1 MTFFNS
7 ISVERKVQIIDVKV
21 NVLREQIYGLLL
33 SNGLNPEDVDMSQ
46 FDLDAEWSVESESYE
61 TELRRLLG
69 LIQDMQ
75 TLRTEIA
82 G

>member
-7 ISVERKVQIIDVKV
+7 ISVERKVQLVDVKV

-33 SNGLNPEDVDMSQ
+33 NNGLNPEDVDMSQ

-75 TLRTEIA
+75 TLRTEII

>member
-7 ISVERKVQIIDVKV
+7 ISVEKKVQIIDVKV
-21 NVLREQIYGLLL
+21 DVLREQIYGLLL

-61 TELRRLLG
+61 AELRRLLG
-69 LIQDMQ
+69 LIKDMQ

>member
-7 ISVERKVQIIDVKV
+7 ISAERKIQLIDARI

-33 SNGLNPEDVDMSQ
+33 SNGLSPEDVDMSQ
-46 FDLDAEWSVESESYE
+46 YDLDAEWSAESESYE
-61 TELRRLLG
+61 AELRRLLV

-75 TLRTEIA
+75 TRRTEIA
-82 G
+82 E

>member
-7 ISVERKVQIIDVKV
+7 ISVERKVQLVDVKV

-33 SNGLNPEDVDMSQ
+33 NSGLNPEDVDMSQ
-46 FDLDAEWSVESESYE
+46 FDLNAEWSVESESYE

>member
-7 ISVERKVQIIDVKV
+7 ISVERKIQLVDVKV

-33 SNGLNPEDVDMSQ
+33 NNGLNPEEVDMSQ

-61 TELRRLLG
+61 TELRRLLS

>member
-7 ISVERKVQIIDVKV
+7 ISVEKKVQIIDVKV
-21 NVLREQIYGLLL
+21 DVLREQIYGLLL

-61 TELRRLLG
+61 AELRRLLG

>member
-7 ISVERKVQIIDVKV
+7 ISVERKIQLVDVKV

-61 TELRRLLG
+61 AELRRLLG

>member
-7 ISVERKVQIIDVKV
+7 ISVERKIQLVDVKV

-33 SNGLNPEDVDMSQ
+33 NSGLNPEDVDMSQ
-46 FDLDAEWSVESESYE
+46 FDLNAEWSVESESYE

>member
-7 ISVERKVQIIDVKV
+7 ISVERKIQLVDVKV

-33 SNGLNPEDVDMSQ
+33 NNGLNPEDVDMSQ

>member
-7 ISVERKVQIIDVKV
+7 ISVERKVQLVDVKV

-33 SNGLNPEDVDMSQ
+33 NNGLNPEDVDMSQ

>member
-75 TLRTEIA
+75 TLRTEII

>member
-7 ISVERKVQIIDVKV
+7 ISVEKKVQIIDVKV

-46 FDLDAEWSVESESYE
+46 FDLDAEWSVESELYE

-75 TLRTEIA
+75 TLRTEIT

>member
-7 ISVERKVQIIDVKV
+7 ISVERKVQLVDVKV
-21 NVLREQIYGLLL
+21 NGLREQIYGLLL
-33 SNGLNPEDVDMSQ
+33 NNGLNPEDVDMSQ

>member
-7 ISVERKVQIIDVKV
+7 ISVERKVQLVDVKV
-21 NVLREQIYGLLL
+21 NGLREQIYGLLL
-33 SNGLNPEDVDMSQ
+33 NNGLNPDDVDMSQ